1 MLRLSIGL
9 ACAASLLAGPIQV
22 HPSGHYFVRDDAPLL
37 LITSDHHY
45 GAVINLDFDYEV
57 FLDKL
62 KSKGMNFTRIYPG
75 AYISAKGKS
84 IHVGNPNGPASGRQ
98 ILPWARANVTGADP
112 TLGERKFDLDKW
124 DEAYFARIRDF
135 CAQARRRGIVV
146 EVCFFNGMYKER
158 WPWQAMYSGNNIQG
172 VGTASWDMVQSVTAD
187 PRLLAYQERYVA
199 EITRRLND
207 FDNLLFHVCDEPN
220 MSKQPAAVYAPWMSR
235 LMDVFIATERKLPN
249 KHLLGQ
255 TVSWA
260 MRDNEADFSKD
271 SRIQYIDTEYARG
284 LIDLNNVYGRGKP
297 VVYIESNLY
306 PQEYKGDTLSAA
318 RVEAWEYMVG
328 GGAGFMQL
336 NGVYTA
342 RNPAGSGDVDAV
354 LDMFAVLR
362 GFMESFDYAAMKRDL
377 SFIGDGVPPG
387 ARAAAMLQP
396 GKQYAFYIHHSHG
409 DRPGVSLRSYV
420 VDPGSY
426 RERFTFTFA
435 SGRYRAEWIEP
446 SSGAVVGAETFTHP
460 GGARTMTPPV
470 AYAIDIALRMKAIR

>member
-9 ACAASLLAGPIQV
+9 ACAAGLLAGPIQV
-22 HPSGHYFVRDDAPLL
+22 HPSGRYFVRDGSPLL

-75 AYISAKGKS
+75 AYLEKDKS
-84 IHVGNPNGPASGRQ
+84 YNEGNPLGPADGRQ
-98 ILPWARANVTGADP
+98 ILPWARTNATGANP
-112 TLGERKFDLDKW
+112 TLGGRKFDLDTW
-124 DEAYFARIRDF
+124 DEAYFARFRDF

-158 WPWQAMYSGNNIQG
+158 WPWQAMHSENNIQG

-220 MSKQPAAVYAPWMSR
+220 MSKQPAAVFAPWMSR
-235 LMDVFIATERKLPN
+235 MADVFIATERKLPN

-284 LIDLNNVYGRGKP
+284 LIDFDNVYGRGKP
-297 VVYIESNLY
+297 VVYIESNFY
-306 PQEYKGDTLSAA
+306 PFQYRGDTLSAV

-328 GGAGFMQL
+328 GGAGFMHL
-336 NGVYTA
+336 NALYTP
-342 RNPAGSGDVDAV
+342 RNPAGSADVDAV
-354 LDMFAVLR
+354 LDTFAVLR
-362 GFMESFDYAAMKRDL
+362 DFVKSFDYTAMKRDL
-377 SFIGDGVPPG
+377 SFIAGGVPPG
-387 ARAAAMLQP
+387 ARATAMAQP
-396 GKQYAFYIHHSHG
+396 GRQYAFYIHHSHG
-409 DRPGVSLRSYV
+409 DRPGVTLRSFV
-420 VDPGSY
+420 VDKGAY
-426 RERFTFTFA
+426 RERFTFRLA
-435 SGRYRAEWIEP
+435 SGKYRAEWVNP
-446 SSGAVVGAETFTHP
+446 PDGAIIGTETFTHA
-460 GGARTMTPPV
+460 GGLRPMTPPA
-470 AYAIDIALRMKAIR
+470 AYAIDIALRVKAIQ